1 MIKGQLPVLTLTRA
15 VVKIIYWSILC
26 VSKLVKS
33 NVNLKNLAPVT
44 VSNVDKC
51 EKSHVAIP
59 EERPKHLC
67 RTTQYRYTTTHTS
80 VYSAFLTMKK
90 STSLY
95 WWFEFGPD

>member
-1 MIKGQLPVLTLTRA
+1 M
-15 VVKIIYWSILC
+15 KIIYWSILC

-44 VSNVDKC
+44 GSNGDER

-59 EERPKHLC
+59 EVRPKHFC
-67 RTTQYRYTTTHTS
+67 VVPHSMDTQPHTHTS

-90 STSLY
+90 STSLAV
-95 WWFEFGPD
+95 